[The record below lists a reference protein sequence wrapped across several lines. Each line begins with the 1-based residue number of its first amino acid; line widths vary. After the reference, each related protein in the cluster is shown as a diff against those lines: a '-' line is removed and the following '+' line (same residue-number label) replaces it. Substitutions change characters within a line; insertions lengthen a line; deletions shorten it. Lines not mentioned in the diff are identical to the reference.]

1 MGVHEE
7 FIFRLGTMLP
17 PKYNRFY
24 SRSSP
29 FPSVC
34 ISKIYECNT
43 DLSCWAVIYAPAGVC
58 VRVCV
63 CVPTCAEGL
72 FAVLIYLRKQE

>member
-1 MGVHEE
+1 
-7 FIFRLGTMLP
+7 MLS

-24 SRSSP
+24 SRLSP
-29 FPSVC
+29 FTSVC

-43 DLSCWAVIYAPAGVC
+43 DLSCWAIIYAPADVY
-58 VRVCV
+58 VCV
-63 CVPTCAEGL
+63 CVPTCAECP